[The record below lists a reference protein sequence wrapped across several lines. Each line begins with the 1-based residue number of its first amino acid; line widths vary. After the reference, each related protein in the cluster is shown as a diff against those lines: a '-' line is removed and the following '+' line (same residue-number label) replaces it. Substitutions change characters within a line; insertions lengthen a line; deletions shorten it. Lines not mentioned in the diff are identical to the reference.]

1 MAVIESGQVYHVRT
15 DHIGRPVPATDGA
28 GTVVWTAA
36 YLPFG
41 GVQATTGAMHDP

>member
-1 MAVIESGQVYHVRT
+1 MEGGQVDHVRT
-15 DHIGRPVPATDGA
+15 DHIGRPVPVADAA
-28 GTVVWTAA
+28 GPVVRTAA